1 MLLTIDSLLNSPK
14 FLKAVIDRSV
24 VTMGELDKVF
34 WKDYLVYERTNPDG
48 SFKTYMGTQGGGIAG
63 TVIDRYAGKP
73 VRKRHALTR
82 GFGEGACL
90 GDAYQM
96 DNTRLERL
104 TWLIEEYN
112 TLSIQSSNTDAIS
125 AKMDEIVNF
134 LVDDVRQ
141 CMLAPMKRLDIMLG
155 DLRFNGS
162 TKVNGKANKQGVS
175 VDTVKLPIY
184 KKVAASADKDNI
196 LSWLE
201 NEFVDKVR
209 SKGMIFATAEMNRHT
224 FNKRIASS
232 KEFQSKF
239 TMKFGDMEFNTG
251 GIVTPDMVNRLIES
265 VGMPWRIRIKDEY
278 IQTSESEMV
287 NAVPDDKISF
297 LPMMADNTKL
307 GFMRWKKPYE
317 MTDKVNDG
325 RAYQEIE
332 DGRGFISSKRT
343 DEGRFME
350 YGFEAIPDINIPNKM
365 AIADLSKLG

>member
-1 MLLTIDSLLNSPK
+1 MLLTIDALLNNAA
-14 FLKAVIDRSV
+14 FIKAVIDRAL

-34 WKDYLVYERTNPDG
+34 WKDYLVYQKANPDG
-48 SFKTYMGTQGGGIAG
+48 SFKTYMGTQVGVIAG

-73 VRKRHALTR
+73 VRKRHALNR
-82 GFGEGACL
+82 GFGEVACL

-104 TWLIEEYN
+104 NWLIEEYN
-112 TLSIQSSNTDAIS
+112 TLSIQSSNTDAIN
-125 AKMDEIVNF
+125 AKKDEIVNF
-134 LVDDVRQ
+134 LVDDIRQ

-155 DLRFNGS
+155 ELRFNGS
-162 TKVNGKANKQGVS
+162 TKVNGKENEKGVS
-175 VDTVKLPIY
+175 VDTVKLPIHT
-184 KKVAASADKDNI
+184 KQAASSDKDNI
-196 LSWLE
+196 LTWLE
-201 NEFVDKVR
+201 TEFVDKVR
-209 SKGMIFATAEMNRHT
+209 SKGMLFSTAEMNRHT
-224 FNKRIASS
+224 FNTRIASS

-265 VGMPWRIRIKDEY
+265 VGMPWRIHVKDEY
-278 IQTSESEMV
+278 VQVSENEMV

-297 LPMMADNTKL
+297 LPIMGDAKL

-317 MTDKVNDG
+317 MADKVNDG

-332 DGRGFISSKRT
+332 DGKGFISSKRT

>member
-1 MLLTIDSLLNSPK
+1 MLFTIDSLLNSPK
-14 FLKAVIDRSV
+14 FIKAVIDRAL

-34 WKDYLVYERTNPDG
+34 WKDYLVYEKANPDG
-48 SFKTYMGTQGGGIAG
+48 SFKTYMGTQVGVIAG

-82 GFGEGACL
+82 GFGEVACL

-104 TWLIEEYN
+104 SVLIEEYN
-112 TLSIQSSNTDAIS
+112 ALNIQSTNGDAIS
-125 AKMDEIVNF
+125 AKMDEIVDF
-134 LVDDVRQ
+134 LADDVRQ

-155 DLRFNGS
+155 ELRFKAA
-162 TKVNGKANKQGVS
+162 TKVDGKANKQGISVS
-175 VDTVKLPIY
+175 DMKLPIY
-184 KKVAASADKDNI
+184 TKAAASADKDNI

-201 NEFVDKVR
+201 AEFVDKVR
-209 SKGMIFATAEMNRHT
+209 TKGMLFATAEMNRHT
-224 FNKRIASS
+224 FNTRIAAS

-265 VGMPWRIRIKDEY
+265 VGIPFRVRIKDEY
-278 IQTSESEMV
+278 IQTSENEMV

-297 LPMMADNTKL
+297 LPMMEVNTKL
-307 GFMRWKKPYE
+307 GYMRWKKPYE

-325 RAYQEIE
+325 RAYQDIE
-332 DGRGFISSKRT
+332 GGRGFISSKRT
-343 DEGRFME
+343 DDGRFME